1 MKEDEA
7 YLDVARRF
15 QESCEQHIAHNIDLQ
30 EVIGFKSYHAFES
43 IGGAYISHHGRRVP
57 KRHISKLNEFIAI
70 ARHDINVNDHAIA
83 ALAMLLN
90 SMRNKYLYP
99 EKTGTDY
106 KRPQDQISLTDARS
120 TVRRIKGIIRQVEKN
135 I

>member
-15 QESCEQHIAHNIDLQ
+15 QESCEQHIANNIDIQ

-43 IGGAYISHHGRRVP
+43 IGSAYIAHHARRVP
-57 KRHISKLNEFIAI
+57 NPHVKKLNEFVKT
-70 ARHDINVNDHAIA
+70 ARRDIRVNSHAIA

-99 EKTGTDY
+99 EKIGTDY
-106 KRPQDQISLTDARS
+106 KRPQDQISLTDAKS
-120 TVRRIKGIIRQVEKN
+120 TVKRIKGIVRQIER
-135 I
+135 II